1 MQKSFLMTFVEMVR
15 TIHTFHTFLLKTV
28 ILNYQKL
35 PIIVNSDLNS
45 LRNKII
51 QKFGTL
57 KHEFICSE
65 LTIAKTKWLCFSI
78 HRTSALKNLAFFFEK
93 LADSLRRESQSYKD
107 FIILSDFNR
116 DVKLSGTELH
126 KLSFINKQT

>member
-15 TIHTFHTFLLKTV
+15 TIHTFHIFLLKTV

-35 PIIVNSDLNS
+35 PVIVNSDLNS

-51 QKFGTL
+51 QKFETL

-78 HRTSALKNLAFFFEK
+78 HTSALKNLAFFFEK
-93 LADSLRRESQSYKD
+93 LPDSLRRESQSYKD
-107 FIILSDFNR
+107 FIILSNFIR